1 MRRKRRRRKLSAC
14 SAREF
19 ASGRGGRREASSGYD
34 PSRLFR
40 AVPPMTLRESFRP
53 LRPDLDNFLFAAV
66 GAENNGVPLS
76 MISALAQLGLD
87 PWEEAGRLS
96 SLGRR
101 EAVEQLARLIV
112 GVPGASRALAE
123 ARELAGGLVERLPG
137 YDGSSGS
144 SPPPK
149 RGRQRLRWPS
159 LPRQSQ
165 FLVFCIVVALAA
177 LVSIGLHGGF
187 SLGMG

>member
-1 MRRKRRRRKLSAC
+1 
-14 SAREF
+14 
-19 ASGRGGRREASSGYD
+19 
-34 PSRLFR
+34 
-40 AVPPMTLRESFRP
+40 MTLREPFRP

-66 GAENNGVPLS
+66 GAEKNGVPLS
-76 MISALAQLGLD
+76 MISALTQLGLD

-112 GVPGASRALAE
+112 GVPGASRALGE

-137 YDGSSGS
+137 YGGSSDS

-159 LPRQSQ
+159 LPQRSQ
-165 FLVFCIVVALAA
+165 FLVFCIVIALAA

-187 SLGMG
+187 PFGTR